1 MKARLWDRPLRRL
14 ASALTN
20 IGGASA
26 VEFALIVPLVIALY
40 AGSVN
45 IGNLLTIS
53 RRSGEVASTA
63 ADLTA
68 QVKTVCT
75 RDLADITAA
84 ATSILSCD
92 SVNCDPTL
100 LKIVLTSVVAD
111 ANNSPK
117 VAWSYAA
124 NGGTA
129 RAANSD
135 VTLPAG
141 LTQANSSV
149 IMAEVTYAFSPLL
162 NLKGTIGPIDLL
174 SINPGFFD
182 MKRTFYS
189 RPRKS
194 LTVANTDPVC
204 P

>member
-1 MKARLWDRPLRRL
+1 MKARLWDRRLRRL
-14 ASALTN
+14 VSALTN

-26 VEFALIVPLVIALY
+26 VEFALIVPVVIALY
-40 AGSVN
+40 VASVEL
-45 IGNLLTIS
+45 GNLLTIS
-53 RRSGEVASTA
+53 RRTAEVASTA

-68 QVKTVCT
+68 QVKTVST
-75 RDLADITAA
+75 ADLQDITAA
-84 ATSILSCD
+84 ATSILTPY
-92 SVNCDPTL
+92 PTTPQ
-100 LKIVLTSVVAD
+100 LKIVLSSVVAD

-129 RAANSD
+129 RAANSV

-162 NLKGTIGPIDLL
+162 NLTGCKTVNGVNPCP
-174 SINPGFFD
+174 NPGFFT
-182 MKRTFYS
+182 MARTFYS

-194 LTVANTDPVC
+194 LTVAKTS
-204 P
+204 